1 MSAMQYDRDFLAAG
15 FFVSLSAMKEIKD
28 WSKEQIIAYLIMCQM
43 SDADYDY
50 EILHG
55 RLEAQGMNPE
65 TFFSALRAIGI
76 DYAEEKRRRDAS
88 NQYWHDRLRQREEKE
103 RFVYLV
109 RNPESGLLKIGFT
122 CDLERRFK
130 QIAQGQ
136 WWEVEVITT
145 FPSKRASTIEAE
157 FKRAFSAYHHKGEW
171 FSMSEAEA
179 LGFLDSARGGK

>member
-1 MSAMQYDRDFLAAG
+1 MSEFLFTG
-15 FFVSLSAMKEIKD
+15 FVVPGALMGKIND
-28 WSKEQIIAYLIMCQM
+28 WTKEQIIAYLIMCQM
-43 SDADYDY
+43 SDANYDY
-50 EILHG
+50 GMLHG

-88 NQYWHDRLRQREEKE
+88 NQYWRERLRQREEKE

-157 FKRAFSAYHHKGEW
+157 FKRAFSAYHHEDEW

>member
-1 MSAMQYDRDFLAAG
+1 MSEFSLPG
-15 FFVSLSAMKEIKD
+15 FVVPGSLMGKIND
-28 WSKEQIIAYLIMCQM
+28 WTKEQIIAYLIMCQM

-50 EILHG
+50 EILHR
-55 RLEAQGMNPE
+55 RLEAQGIPIEN
-65 TFFSALRAIGI
+65 FFSALRTIGI

-88 NQYWHDRLRQREEKE
+88 NQYWHDKLRQREEKK

-122 CDLERRFK
+122 RDLERRFK

-145 FPSKRASTIEAE
+145 FPSKRASTIEAG
-157 FKRAFSAYHHKGEW
+157 FKRAFSVYHHKGEW
-171 FSMSEAEA
+171 FSISEAEA
-179 LGFLDSARGGK
+179 LDFLDSARGTA

>member
-1 MSAMQYDRDFLAAG
+1 MSEFSLPG
-15 FFVSLSAMKEIKD
+15 FVVPGSLMGKINN
-28 WSKEQIIAYLIMCQM
+28 WTKEQIIAYLIMCQM

-50 EILHG
+50 EILHC
-55 RLEAQGMNPE
+55 RLEAHEMNPE
-65 TFFSALRAIGI
+65 IFFPALRAIGI

-88 NQYWHDRLRQREEKE
+88 NQYWRERLRQREEKE

-122 CDLERRFK
+122 RDLERRFK

-145 FPSKRASTIEAE
+145 FPSKRASTIEAG
-157 FKRAFSAYHHKGEW
+157 FKRAFSVYHHKGEW

-179 LGFLDSARGGK
+179 LGFLDSARGTA